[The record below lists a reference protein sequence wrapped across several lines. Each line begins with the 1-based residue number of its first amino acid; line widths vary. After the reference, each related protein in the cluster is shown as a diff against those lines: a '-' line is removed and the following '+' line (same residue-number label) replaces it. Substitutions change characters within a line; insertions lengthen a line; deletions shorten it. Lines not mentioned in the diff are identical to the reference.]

1 MKKIYNRAL
10 AFYNTI
16 KSKIA
21 FYPAVMSVFGFL
33 FALFM
38 ILMERDGISRK
49 LIEVFPLIVV
59 EDGDTALNVLSTCIG
74 GLISLMVFSFSM
86 VMLLLSQAS
95 SNFSPRLLPG
105 LISNK
110 KHQLILGFYLATIIY
125 NIFTLFSIETS
136 EKKFT
141 LPGFSILIGVLLTII
156 CLSAFIFFIHNI
168 SQSIQ
173 INNIMD
179 GIYDKASRK
188 MEMLIKI
195 ENENSSTPINAFP
208 DSKDWHSY
216 KSPKTGYFQNLAVKN
231 ITKICEEQN
240 TKIHI
245 TVPKGLFV
253 LKNIAILKSEKSLDE
268 DAVKSIFQNLN
279 FARGE
284 YIEDNYVL
292 SFKQIT
298 EIALKAMSP
307 GINDPGTAI
316 NAIDYLTELFA
327 LRLQKNDSGVL
338 VDDNKASIR
347 IAIVNFSELLYYVM
361 SALRT
366 YCKHDPIVVQK
377 LLWML
382 SYLKQQPS
390 ENDSYQEA
398 IEEEI
403 GILLKDANFDSKV
416 DQKKVVALGKSLA
429 NGSFEGL
436 E

>member
-1 MKKIYNRAL
+1 MKKLYNRIT

-21 FYPAVMSVFGFL
+21 FYPTLLSLGGFL
-33 FALFM
+33 VALLM
-38 ILMERDGISRK
+38 ILLEKEGISRK
-49 LIEVFPLIVV
+49 LIEIFPLIVI

-125 NIFTLFSIETS
+125 NIFTLFSIEPS
-136 EKKFT
+136 EKKYT
-141 LPGFSILIGVLLTII
+141 LPGLSILIGVLLTII

-179 GIYDKASRK
+179 GIYDKASKR
-188 MEMLIKI
+188 MEEVIKKEK
-195 ENENSSTPINAFP
+195 ENPTAVVESFP
-208 DSKDWHSY
+208 DTEGWTAY
-216 KSPKTGYFQNLAVKN
+216 ISPKTGYFQNLAEKN
-231 ITKICEEQN
+231 IMDICEKQE

-253 LKNIAILKSEKSLDE
+253 LKNVPILKSEKALSQEVIKD
-268 DAVKSIFQNLN
+268 IFQNLN

-292 SFKQIT
+292 SFKQIC

-327 LRLQKNDSGVL
+327 LRLQKSDSGVL
-338 VDDNKASIR
+338 VFDGKAKIR
-347 IAIVNFSELLYYVM
+347 IAVVSFSELLYYVM
-361 SALRT
+361 SSLRT

-382 SYLKQQPS
+382 SYLKQQPC
-390 ENDSYQEA
+390 EVDSYNES
-398 IEEEI
+398 IEREI
-403 GILLKDANFDSKV
+403 SVLMKDVNFDSPTDQRKV
-416 DQKKVVALGKSLA
+416 EELATSLGD
-429 NGSFEGL
+429 GSFGENN
-436 E
+436 